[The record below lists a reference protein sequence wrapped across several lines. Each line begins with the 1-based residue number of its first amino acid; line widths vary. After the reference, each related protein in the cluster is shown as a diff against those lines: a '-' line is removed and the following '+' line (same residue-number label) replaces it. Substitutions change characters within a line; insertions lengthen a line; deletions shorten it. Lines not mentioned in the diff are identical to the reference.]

1 MAWKCPECGKD
12 NEDISK
18 GCSCG
23 YAFFKILGVKPDA
36 TPESVKQTY
45 DYLVNVWR
53 TNITSKDPVAKKK
66 AEERLKKIDEAYSL
80 FKLNTLWVEEVG
92 EKTNTVKIAVFGAI
106 GVLLVIAAVIM
117 FNLFSNEQT
126 TTVSNVSPQAKPAVS
141 DAQPK
146 PQPPAENLSQPAT
159 NQPALS
165 PAPNFPADTNTDTE
179 KTEGWAIESVKKSN
193 VLDRV
198 FNVDSVVQKWTNE
211 NSSKFRFLDWQ
222 AKKMDD
228 KTYLVSYIA
237 SDGLATK
244 GFYFDVNVDTGDIKD
259 IKKHP
264 ELQQK
269 YGIKY

>member
-18 GCSCG
+18 ECSCG

-45 DYLVNVWR
+45 DYLVNVWH
-53 TNITSKDPVAKKK
+53 TNSTSKDPVAKKK
-66 AEERLKKIDEAYSL
+66 AEERLKKIDEAYAL
-80 FKLNTLWVEEVG
+80 FKLNTLWVAEAG
-92 EKTNTVKIAVFGAI
+92 EKTNTARIAVFGAL
-106 GVLLVIAAVIM
+106 GVLLVVAAVVM

-126 TTVSNVSPQAKPAVS
+126 TTVSNVSFQSKPAVS

-146 PQPPAENLSQPAT
+146 PQTPAENSSQPAT
-159 NQPALS
+159 DHPAPS
-165 PAPNFPADTNTDTE
+165 PAPNFPADTNTE
-179 KTEGWAIESVKKSN
+179 KTERWAIESVKKSH

-198 FNVDSVVQKWTNE
+198 FNVDSVAQKWTNE
-211 NSSKFRFLDWQ
+211 NSGKFRFLGWQ

-228 KTYLVSYIA
+228 KIYLVNYIA
-237 SDGLATK
+237 SDGLVTK
-244 GFYFDVNVDTGDIKD
+244 GFYFDINVDTGDIRD
-259 IKKHP
+259 IRKHP

-269 YGIKY
+269 YDIKYN

>member
-18 GCSCG
+18 ECSCG

-45 DYLVNVWR
+45 DYLVNVWL
-53 TNITSKDPVAKKK
+53 TNSTSKDPVVKKK
-66 AEERLKKIDEAYSL
+66 AEERLKKIEEAYAL
-80 FKLNTLWVEEVG
+80 FKRNTPWVEETG
-92 EKTNTVKIAVFGAI
+92 GKTNTARIAVFGAI
-106 GVLLVIAAVIM
+106 GVLLVIAVVVM

-126 TTVSNVSPQAKPAVS
+126 TTVSNVFPQAKPAVN

-146 PQPPAENLSQPAT
+146 PQAQTENSLQPAA
-159 NQPALS
+159 NPPALS
-165 PAPNFPADTNTDTE
+165 PAPNFPADTSTE
-179 KTEGWAIESVKKSN
+179 KTEVWAIESVKKSN

-211 NSSKFRFLDWQ
+211 NSSKFRFLGWQ

-244 GFYFDVNVDTGDIKD
+244 GFYFDVNVDTADIRD

>member
-23 YAFFKILGVKPDA
+23 YAFFKILGVKSEA

-53 TNITSKDPVAKKK
+53 TNSISKDPVAKKK
-66 AEERLKKIDEAYSL
+66 AEERLKKVDEAYAL
-80 FKLNTLWVEEVG
+80 FKLNTPWVEEARG
-92 EKTNTVKIAVFGAI
+92 KTNTARIAVFGAI
-106 GVLLVIAAVIM
+106 GVLLVIAAVVIL
-117 FNLFSNEQT
+117 NLFSNEQT
-126 TTVSNVSPQAKPAVS
+126 TTVSKVSPQVKPAVS
-141 DAQPK
+141 DMQTKAQP
-146 PQPPAENLSQPAT
+146 QAENSSQLAA
-159 NQPALS
+159 NQPAPA
-165 PAPNFPADTNTDTE
+165 PAPNFPADTNTE
-179 KTEGWAIESVKKSN
+179 KTEEWAIETVKKSH
-193 VLDRV
+193 VLGRV

-211 NSSKFRFLDWQ
+211 NSDRLKFLNWQ

-244 GFYFDVNVDTGDIKD
+244 GFYFDINVDTGDIRD
-259 IKKHP
+259 IGKHP